1 MTFTTHIR
9 SNLDV
14 HKDGD
19 TSDDELSDDAL
30 AEACNILYLKWNKEC
45 KSSEKKKEKF
55 EVSSLR
61 QISPHG

>member
-1 MTFTTHIR
+1 M
-9 SNLDV
+9 

-19 TSDDELSDDAL
+19 TSDDKLSDDAL
-30 AEACNILYLKWNKEC
+30 AEASNILYLKWNKEC